1 MQFGIKD
8 DLKTWPEIKDYLQ
21 LFVSDWCFRGQRDAA
36 WGLKTSLERAT
47 TRVYNVMAEHTVYRN
62 FTRNAHNYLQA
73 HQIPV
78 DLLEWFALMQH
89 HGAPTRLLDWTAS
102 PYVAC
107 FFAAEDALD
116 ENGSCAVWAVDTS
129 WCKVEGCH
137 VIRRHLANDPRY
149 KDFKVR
155 SYVWEDS
162 EFRKIFDEEKIPLV
176 MPAEPYRRN
185 ERLTIQSGLFLCP
198 GDPNKGFEGNFG
210 GYDQTALPKHLI
222 KVVIP
227 NKLRVEILTDLYY
240 MNINRAT
247 LFPGIDGFSQ
257 SLKQAILNL
266 EDHGLIHKKIQRRMQ
281 LGAPFF

>member
-1 MQFGIKD
+1 MHFGIKD
-8 DLKTWPEIKDYLQ
+8 DLKTWSEIRDYLQ
-21 LFVSDWCFRGQRDAA
+21 FFVSDWCFRGQRDSA

-47 TRVYNVMAEHTVYRN
+47 TRIPNVMAEHTVLRH

-73 HQIPV
+73 HHIPV

-89 HGAPTRLLDWTAS
+89 HGAPTRLLDMTTS

-107 FFAAEDALD
+107 FFAVENSLD
-116 ENGSCAVWAVDTS
+116 ETGSSAVWAVDEN
-129 WCKVEGCH
+129 WCQQQGRD
-137 VIRRHLANDPRY
+137 VIRKHLANDPHY
-149 KDFKVR
+149 SNYKVR
-155 SYVWEDS
+155 SYVWKDL
-162 EFRKIFDEEKIPLV
+162 EFRKIFEQERIPLV

-210 GYDQTALPKHLI
+210 EYDQKSLSKHLI

-227 NKLRVEILTDLYY
+227 NKLRVEILTDLYH

-257 SLKQAILNL
+257 SLKQQILNL
-266 EDHGLIHKKIQRRMQ
+266 EDHGLIHKRVLGRMK
-281 LGAPFF
+281 LGEPFV